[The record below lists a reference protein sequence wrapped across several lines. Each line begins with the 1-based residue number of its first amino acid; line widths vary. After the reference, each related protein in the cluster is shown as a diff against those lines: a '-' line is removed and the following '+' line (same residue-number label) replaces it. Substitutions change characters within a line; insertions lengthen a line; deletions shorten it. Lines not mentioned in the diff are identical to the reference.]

1 MLEVKDLVAGY
12 GTHTV
17 LQGVSTAFSRGE
29 LTSVIGKNGCGKST
43 LLKAMLGFLPH
54 AHGEILLDGAKLSSR
69 QRKEIA
75 RRIAYLAQ
83 GRDTPDMT
91 VERMVL
97 HGRFPHIGYPRSYGE
112 RDRLIAR
119 AAMERM
125 GILSLAD
132 SPLDTLSGG
141 MRQRAALIRTLAVN
155 PDVLLLDEPF
165 SALDYQTRLSVCDD
179 VYKIIRNERK
189 TALLITHDISEA
201 ISVADKA
208 IVLSKRPATV
218 VATHDVAF
226 PESEPLKRR
235 ENKQFSQ
242 WFELLWKELNV

>member
-54 AHGEILLDGAKLSSR
+54 AQGEILLDGAKLSSR

-125 GILSLAD
+125 GILSSAD

-141 MRQRAALIRTLAVN
+141 MRQSACLAM
-155 PDVLLLDEPF
+155 VLAQETDYILLDEPTSYLDIAHQIELMRLLRQLADDGKGIVCVSHDLPLAFGF
-165 SALDYQTRLSVCDD
+165 SDE
-179 VYKIIRNERK
+179 I
-189 TALLITHDISEA
+189 ALLDGGR
-201 ISVADKA
+201 
-208 IVLSKRPATV
+208 IVGHSS
-218 VATHDVAF
+218 
-226 PESEPLKRR
+226 PE
-235 ENKQFSQ
+235 
-242 WFELLWKELNV
+242 ELCKSPELERVFGVTLERNVTTGNYSYRF